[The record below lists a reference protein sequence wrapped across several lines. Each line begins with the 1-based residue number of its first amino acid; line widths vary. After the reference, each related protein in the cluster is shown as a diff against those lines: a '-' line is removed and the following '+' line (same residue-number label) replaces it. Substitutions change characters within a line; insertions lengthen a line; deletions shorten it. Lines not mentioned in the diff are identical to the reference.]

1 MDIFPLLVTGIS
13 LGIAYSAVPEAVNAE
28 ALRRGLADGFS
39 SSWLVQTGALGD
51 IFWAILGLTGA
62 AVLIRVD
69 AFAVALGLIGAG
81 FLFALARTAFRSAW
95 PAVPAAALP
104 TAESAGSPAEDV
116 EVAAPKSRNA
126 LATGIVFSLANPAG
140 LAFWTGLG
148 GGILGTSGNT
158 SHATLVVLLTGFT
171 TGAVIWG
178 TGMALVLTW
187 GRRFAGGK
195 TFRVID
201 TLCGVALSYFGVRL
215 LWTSLQRAT
224 RWLFPL
230 VRLAV

>member
-1 MDIFPLLVTGIS
+1 LLVTGIS
-13 LGIAYSAVPEAVNAE
+13 LGIAYSAVPGAVNAE

-39 SSWLVQTGALGD
+39 SSWLVQTGALVGD

-62 AVLIRVD
+62 AVLIRID

-81 FLFALARTAFRSAW
+81 FLFTLARTAFRSARS
-95 PAVPAAALP
+95 AVPAAR
-104 TAESAGSPAEDV
+104 TAAEPSSSPVEDV
-116 EVAAPKSRNA
+116 AVAAPKSRNA

-187 GRRFAGGK
+187 GRHFAGGK

>member
-13 LGIAYSAVPEAVNAE
+13 LGIAYSAVPGAVNAE
-28 ALRRGLADGFS
+28 ALRRGLASGFS
-39 SSWLVQTGALGD
+39 SSWLVQTGALVGD

-62 AVLIRVD
+62 AVLIRID

-95 PAVPAAALP
+95 SAVPAAALP
-104 TAESAGSPAEDV
+104 AASSAGSPAED
-116 EVAAPKSRNA
+116 AKAPKSRNA

-195 TFRVID
+195 TFRLID
-201 TLCGVALSYFGVRL
+201 ILCGVALSYFGVRL

-230 VRLAV
+230 VHLAV